1 MGGKSPIRR
10 IAGNTAVQVF
20 GRTIEF
26 AIFLFLVHYLD
37 LKAFGAY
44 SFILTN
50 LMLWSVLTDAGAYN
64 VLVRESATGDD
75 SDRLL
80 GNALSIGLIGC
91 VAAVLTSNAYLYLSG
106 QGTETLIPALIAS
119 LTLFVSPRLN
129 AFRKMLQVRFQ
140 AELRMGFV
148 VAWNTVSHLLM
159 AGLLVVVVL
168 EQGYLTAVFCA
179 LIAAELLSFAGLCL
193 THRRLFRLPRFR
205 FDAHI
210 IKPLLR
216 QSMPLMLAAACVTVH
231 DKIGVMLLESI
242 KGKEAVGLYNMA
254 ARIPDSLPFL
264 ATIFTA
270 NVFPVMVRQ
279 RETDPV
285 AFDRIYQRSARY
297 LLLFIIPVAGFCT
310 LASGSVLNLLFPG
323 RIPADMFAHA
333 SGALVL
339 LIWAMV
345 FKYMGAAFSYL
356 IVAVGEEK
364 RRLYCL
370 GAAALLGVLLNVAL
384 IPGHH
389 VLGSA
394 MAVLIGSIAYPVAG
408 LCIPPLRK
416 YAAMLGAAAVKP
428 LLATVLTAACVALVT
443 NHLIFAALVG
453 LPVYGALILLF
464 KGVTREDVALLK
476 ELREKTGETGEQTA

>member
-1 MGGKSPIRR
+1 MGGKSPVRR

-20 GRTIEF
+20 GRSIEF
-26 AIFLFLVHYLD
+26 AIFLFLAHYLD

-64 VLVRESATGDD
+64 VLVRESAAGGDP
-75 SDRLL
+75 DRLL

-91 VAAVLTSNAYLYLSG
+91 VAAILTSNAYLYLSG
-106 QGTETLIPALIAS
+106 QGPETLIPALIAS

-129 AFRKMLQVRFQ
+129 AFRRMLQVRFQ
-140 AELRMGFV
+140 AELQMGYV

-159 AGLLVVVVL
+159 AGLLVAVVL
-168 EQGYLTAVFCA
+168 NQGFLTAIFCA

-193 THRRLFRLPRFR
+193 THRRLFSLPRFR
-205 FDAHI
+205 FDARI
-210 IKPLLR
+210 IRPLLR
-216 QSMPLMLAAACVTVH
+216 QSMPLMLAAVCVALH

-242 KGKEAVGLYNMA
+242 VNKEAVGLYNMA

-264 ATIFTA
+264 ASIFIA
-270 NVFPVMVRQ
+270 NVFPVMVRH

-285 AFDRIYQRSARY
+285 AFERIYRRSARY
-297 LLLFIIPVAGFCT
+297 LMLFIVPVAAFCT
-310 LASGSVLNLLFPG
+310 MASGDVLNLLFPN
-323 RIPADMFAHA
+323 RIPEAMFGHA
-333 SGALVL
+333 SGTLVL

-345 FKYMGAAFSYL
+345 FKYMGIAVSFL
-356 IVAVGEEK
+356 FVAIGEEK

-370 GAAALLGVLLNVAL
+370 GAAAVLGILLNIAL

-389 VLGSA
+389 ILGSA
-394 MAVLIGSIAYPVAG
+394 AAVLIGSIAFPVAG
-408 LCIPPLRK
+408 LFFAPLRR
-416 YAAMLGAAAVKP
+416 YAVMAGAGAVKP

-443 NHLIFAALVG
+443 DHLVFGAIAGVI
-453 LPVYGALILLF
+453 VYGALILLL
-464 KGVTREDVALLK
+464 KGVTREDIALVK
-476 ELREKTGETGEQTA
+476 ELKKAG

>member
-1 MGGKSPIRR
+1 MGGKSPVRR

-26 AIFLFLVHYLD
+26 AIFLFLAHYLD

-64 VLVRESATGDD
+64 VLVRESATGDNT
-75 SDRLL
+75 DRLM

-91 VAAVLTSNAYLYLSG
+91 VAAILTSNAYLYLSG
-106 QGTETLIPALIAS
+106 QGPETLVPALIAS

-129 AFRKMLQVRFQ
+129 AFRRILQVRFQ
-140 AELRMGFV
+140 AELEMGYV

-159 AGLLVVVVL
+159 AGLLVVVFL
-168 EQGYLTAVFCA
+168 NQGFLTAIFCA

-193 THRRLFRLPRFR
+193 THRRRFGLPRLR
-205 FDAHI
+205 FDARI
-210 IKPLLR
+210 LKPLLR
-216 QSMPLMLAAACVTVH
+216 RSIPLLLAAVCVAVH
-231 DKIGVMLLESI
+231 DKIGIMLLESI
-242 KGKEAVGLYNMA
+242 KDKEAVALYNMA

-264 ATIFTA
+264 AMIFIA

-285 AFDRIYQRSARY
+285 AFERIYRRSARY
-297 LLLFIIPVAGFCT
+297 LMLFIVPVAGFCT
-310 LASGSVLNLLFPG
+310 VASGDVLNLLFPG
-323 RIPADMFAHA
+323 RIPEAMFGHA
-333 SGALVL
+333 SGTLVL

-345 FKYMGAAFSYL
+345 FKYMGTALSFL
-356 IVAVGEEK
+356 VVAVGEEK
-364 RRLYCL
+364 RRLWCL
-370 GAAALLGVLLNVAL
+370 GAAALLGVFLNIAL

-394 MAVLIGSIAYPVAG
+394 TAVLIGSVAYPVAG
-408 LCIPPLRK
+408 LFFAPLRK
-416 YAAMLGAAAVKP
+416 YAATLGAAAVKP
-428 LLATVLTAACVALVT
+428 LLATVLTAACVT
-443 NHLIFAALVG
+443 LITDRFIVAAILG
-453 LPVYGALILLF
+453 LPVYGALILLL
-464 KGVTREDVALLK
+464 KGVTREDVALLRELKK
-476 ELREKTGETGEQTA
+476 EAGET

>member
-1 MGGKSPIRR
+1 MGGKSPVRK

-20 GRTIEF
+20 GRSIEF
-26 AIFLFLVHYLD
+26 AIFLFLAHYLD

-64 VLVRESATGDD
+64 VLVRESATGGNP
-75 SDRLL
+75 DRLL

-91 VAAVLTSNAYLYLSG
+91 VAAILTSNAYLYLSG
-106 QGTETLIPALIAS
+106 QGSETLTPALVAS

-129 AFRKMLQVRFQ
+129 AFRRMLQVRFQ
-140 AELRMGFV
+140 AELQMGYV

-168 EQGYLTAVFCA
+168 NQGLLTAIFCA
-179 LIAAELLSFAGLCL
+179 LIAAEVLSFAGLCL

-205 FDAHI
+205 FDVQV

-216 QSMPLMLAAACVTVH
+216 QSIPLMLASVCVTVH

-242 KGKEAVGLYNMA
+242 VNKEAVGLYYMA

-264 ATIFTA
+264 ATIFIA
-270 NVFPVMVRQ
+270 SVFPVMVRQ

-285 AFDRIYQRSARY
+285 AFERIYRRSARY
-297 LLLFIIPVAGFCT
+297 LMLFIVPVAGFCT
-310 LASGSVLNLLFPG
+310 LASDDVLNLLFPG
-323 RIPADMFAHA
+323 RIPEAAFGRA
-333 SGALVL
+333 SGTLVL

-345 FKYMGAAFSYL
+345 FKYMGTALSFL
-356 IVAVGEEK
+356 VVAVGEEK
-364 RRLYCL
+364 RRLWCL
-370 GAAALLGVLLNVAL
+370 GSAALLGILLNVAL

-394 MAVLIGSIAYPVAG
+394 AAVLAGSIAYPVAS
-408 LCIPPLRK
+408 LFFAPLRK
-416 YAAMLGAAAVKP
+416 YAAMLGAAAVRP
-428 LLATVLTAACVALVT
+428 LLATALTAACVALVT
-443 NHLIFAALVG
+443 DRLVFG
-453 LPVYGALILLF
+453 AITGVIVYGALILLL

-476 ELREKTGETGEQTA
+476 ELRKETG

>member
-1 MGGKSPIRR
+1 MGEKSPVRR

-20 GRTIEF
+20 GRSIEF
-26 AIFLFLVHYLD
+26 AIFLFLAHYLD

-75 SDRLL
+75 PDRLL

-91 VAAVLTSNAYLYLSG
+91 VAAILTSNAYLYLSG
-106 QGTETLIPALIAS
+106 QGPETLIPALIAS

-129 AFRKMLQVRFQ
+129 AFRRMLQVRFQ
-140 AELRMGFV
+140 AELQMGYV

-168 EQGYLTAVFCA
+168 NQGLLTAIFCA
-179 LIAAELLSFAGLCL
+179 LIAAEFLSFAGLCL

-205 FDAHI
+205 FDAQI
-210 IKPLLR
+210 VKPLLR
-216 QSMPLMLAAACVTVH
+216 QSMPLMLAAVCVALH

-242 KGKEAVGLYNMA
+242 VNKEAVGLYNMA

-264 ATIFTA
+264 ASIFIA
-270 NVFPVMVRQ
+270 NVFPVMVRH

-285 AFDRIYQRSARY
+285 AFERIYRRSARY
-297 LLLFIIPVAGFCT
+297 LMLFIVPVAAFCT
-310 LASGSVLNLLFPG
+310 LASGDVLNLLFPN
-323 RIPADMFAHA
+323 RIPEAMFGHA
-333 SGALVL
+333 SGTLVL

-345 FKYMGAAFSYL
+345 FKYMGIAVSFL
-356 IVAVGEEK
+356 FVAIGEEK

-370 GAAALLGVLLNVAL
+370 GAAAVLGILLNIAL
-384 IPGHH
+384 IPDHH
-389 VLGSA
+389 ILGSA
-394 MAVLIGSIAYPVAG
+394 AAVLIGSIAFPVAG
-408 LCIPPLRK
+408 LFFAPLRR
-416 YAAMLGAAAVKP
+416 YAVMAGAGAVKP

-443 NHLIFAALVG
+443 NHLVFGAIAGVI
-453 LPVYGALILLF
+453 VYGALILLL
-464 KGVTREDVALLK
+464 KGVTREDIALVK
-476 ELREKTGETGEQTA
+476 ELKKAG